1 MVLRFPARLAALGL
15 LVGVLALPGFA
26 VPAAATGGP
35 GLVGTAPASAHG
47 SVTFSYTITLPDPV
61 DAVLF
66 STHQAAELP
75 AAVTGVLLDGAPVP
89 SGQIS
94 QPGPG
99 DIAVQAGPAAGD
111 GLAAG
116 THTLSFTASP
126 AGTGSASTDSTATLA
141 WSSGGIPGSLTSAP
155 VPVEVNPPD
164 LAVTLTP
171 GTGEEQPSDL
181 GTGQDLDLQ
190 VDVANLGYG
199 APHGTLRLVLP
210 AGMRLGADGI
220 SWDDGGALT
229 CVPDASDAQQL
240 TCPLG
245 VLQRLVDDD
254 PTLDLDLTTAP
265 DEPIGSQVPVR
276 ISATPDPGEGNDSD
290 PTNNSVTA
298 QVIYTGSAALS
309 YTVTPAAASVPL
321 GGTTT
326 VRLTVHNTGP
336 QPAPST
342 VAFVVVVG
350 EQFGILDFT
359 GQTLPPPGA
368 RTAARSQQRLAGRL
382 VAHQPGAGSVPPA
395 SRSAVGNAGSGG
407 SAVLWFAGDIPAGRS
422 ATATLTLH
430 AHALGTARVGLIALS
445 GAADPNCPDLD
456 CDPPM
461 VRMTVVPPPPIAPSG
476 GGSAIGQGSG
486 GLADTGV
493 SIEPALLGIGL
504 LLAGCGLVLLGRRPD
519 GEASQIA

>member
-1 MVLRFPARLAALGL
+1 MVLRFPARLAVLGL
-15 LVGVLALPGFA
+15 LWVGILAGVA
-26 VPAAATGGP
+26 VPAAATSGP
-35 GLVGTAPASAHG
+35 GLLGTAPASAHG
-47 SVTFSYTITLPDPV
+47 PGTVTFSYTITLPDPV

-75 AAVTGVLLDGAPVP
+75 AATTGVLLDGAPVP
-89 SGQIS
+89 AGQIS
-94 QPGPG
+94 RPTPD
-99 DIAVQAGPAAGD
+99 DIAVQAGPAASD

-116 THTLSFTASP
+116 SHTLSFTATLTSL
-126 AGTGSASTDSTATLA
+126 GSASTSSSATLA

-199 APHGTLRLVLP
+199 APQSTLQLVLP
-210 AGMRLGADGI
+210 AGMGLGADGV
-220 SWDDGGALT
+220 SRDDGGALS
-229 CVPDASDAQQL
+229 CVPDSADPQHL
-240 TCPLG
+240 TCSLG
-245 VLQRLVDDD
+245 ALQRLVDDD

-265 DEPIGSQVPVR
+265 NEPIGSVVPVR
-276 ISATPDPGEGNDSD
+276 ISASPDPGEGDDSD

-298 QVIYTGSAALS
+298 QVTYTGSAALS
-309 YTVTPAAASVPL
+309 YTITPAAASVPL
-321 GGTTT
+321 GGNTT
-326 VRLTVHNTGP
+326 VRLTVHNAGP

-342 VAFVVVVG
+342 VAFAVVVG

-368 RTAARSQQRLAGRL
+368 RTVGRGQLRQLTGRL
-382 VAHQPGAGSVPPA
+382 VAHQPDASAPA
-395 SRSAVGNAGSGG
+395 RSAVDAAGSGG

-461 VRMTVVPPPPIAPSG
+461 VRVTVTEPLPVSPSG
-476 GGSAIGQGSG
+476 GGSVIGHSGGG
-486 GLADTGV
+486 GLADTGADA
-493 SIEPALLGIGL
+493 EPALLGIGL
-504 LLAGCGLVLLGRRPD
+504 LLAGCGLVLLGRRRNY
-519 GEASQIA
+519 A